1 MTNLNTID
9 AVDTSDAS
17 LVSESLTGNRE
28 AFGQIVARYQT
39 LVCSLAYS
47 ATGSFSQ
54 SQDLAQET
62 FVTAWKQL
70 SELREPGKLRSWLC
84 GILRNRVYKTWRS
97 QGHEPVHAAEPLE
110 SAQEISSGEM
120 LPSAQAMSK
129 EEEAILWRSLEKI
142 PEIYREPLVLFYREH
157 QSIETVAANLDLSED
172 AVKQRLSR
180 GRKLLHEQVLSLI
193 EGALERTNPD
203 KTFTLNVLAALPGM
217 TISARAAS
225 LGATAAKGSAAAK
238 AAGMMG
244 LLGAILT
251 PLLVIFGNY
260 ASYRM
265 SMNEARSDVER
276 GYIKKA
282 FGNALIA
289 ALVLSALGTIPL
301 YWSLRNHRDLNLFW
315 GLVLSQTIFIYF
327 LALLV
332 IVMLS
337 FPARRRFLAKVL
349 AEEYNGKYPE
359 AAYEYR
365 SRLSLF
371 GLPLLH
377 VRIGDRFDVIRG
389 PVKAW
394 IAVGSSHAVGV
405 IFAAGGLAVAPICF
419 GGIAIGLL
427 PFGAIAMGM
436 FPMGAISLGVWAF
449 GGLAFGWQVFCG
461 CGAAL
466 NAAMGGLV
474 VARDYALGGVAH
486 AAQANTEA
494 AKQFIQQSLF
504 FRIAQAIGNHGILVM
519 LVWVLPVSLQS
530 RIVARA
536 KRFQE
541 GKA

>member
-97 QGHEPVHAAEPLE
+97 QGHEPAHAAEPLE

-120 LPSAQAMSK
+120 LPSAQVMSK

-180 GRKLLHEQVLSLI
+180 GRKLLHEQVLSFI

-217 TISARAAS
+217 TISAKAAT

-282 FGNALIA
+282 FGYALII
-289 ALVLSALGTIPL
+289 ALALSAFAAIPL
-301 YWSLRNHRDLNLFW
+301 YCSLRNHQDLNLFW

-327 LALLV
+327 LALLA

-337 FPARRRFLAKVL
+337 FPARRQFLAKVL
-349 AEEYNGKYPE
+349 AEEYNGKFPE
-359 AAYEYR
+359 AAFEYR

-427 PFGAIAMGM
+427 PFGAIAMGV

-449 GGLAFGWQVFCG
+449 GGLAFGWQICCG

-466 NAAMGGLV
+466 NAAMGGV
-474 VARDYALGGVAH
+474 TVARDYALGGVAH

-494 AKQFIQQSLF
+494 AKQFFQQNLF

-536 KRFQE
+536 KRLQE